1 LDRQGEPG
9 TIYTIG
15 SSTRPLLELLAV
27 LRGYR
32 ISALVDVR
40 AFPYSKR
47 FPHFSK
53 PLLEETLSAA
63 GLRYVFLGEELGGY
77 RRHGYEAYMNSP
89 AFAKGVEALS
99 RIGREERVAF
109 MCAERFP
116 WKCHRRF
123 IAAELERRGWRV
135 IHIIDEHRTWPPRSS
150 SLFTVDSS
158 QKQSPFGAVNRER

>member
-1 LDRQGEPG
+1 MGDARVLDRQGESG

-15 SSTRPLLELLAV
+15 SSTRPLPEFLAV
-27 LRGYR
+27 LRGYQ

-40 AFPYSKR
+40 VFPYSKR
-47 FPHFSK
+47 FPHFSQQF
-53 PLLEETLSAA
+53 LEETVPAA

-77 RRHGYEAYMNSP
+77 RREGYEAYMSSP
-89 AFAKGVEALS
+89 AFAKGVEVLS
-99 RIGREERVAF
+99 TIGREERVAF

-135 IHIIDEHRTWPPRSS
+135 IHIIDTDRTWPPGPSTDGS
-150 SLFTVDSS
+150 D
-158 QKQSPFGAVNRER
+158 

>member
-1 LDRQGEPG
+1 MGDTRVLDRQGESG

-15 SSTRPLLELLAV
+15 SSTRPLPEFLAV
-27 LRGYR
+27 LRGYQ

-40 AFPYSKR
+40 VFPYSKR
-47 FPHFSK
+47 FPHFSQQF
-53 PLLEETLSAA
+53 LEETVPAA

-77 RRHGYEAYMNSP
+77 RREGYEAYMSSP
-89 AFAKGVEALS
+89 AFAKGVEVLS
-99 RIGREERVAF
+99 TIGCEERVAF

-135 IHIIDEHRTWPPRSS
+135 IHIIDKDRTWPSQRSS
-150 SLFTVDSS
+150 EFMVRS
-158 QKQSPFGAVNRER
+158 AE